1 MMNLITFIFGIA
13 FVVVIMPIAQ
23 SLTNTICAY
32 IDVLGSKAQTKIQQ
46 SNYEIAKTQNEIE
59 SLQPQE
65 LADCNGQPM
74 GFRLEDFDDGCKK
87 ITV

>member
-59 SLQPQE
+59 NLQPQE

-74 GFRLEDFDDGCKK
+74 GFRLEDFNDGCEK
-87 ITV
+87 